1 MNIDATFWV
10 AVSFFI
16 FFGGLIYLKL
26 PQKINSS
33 LVNQINDM
41 KKELDEAEKLKDEA
55 KNLLNVYESKLDKSK
70 KETQEIIQKAKN
82 DSEKN
87 ILEKTEK
94 FHQMVE
100 ERKKSTE
107 QKITQMKE
115 NALRDIKNISG
126 KISIETVIH
135 LISNSIDKQKLENL
149 NSKSLEQAKAI
160 IKDTR
165 A

>member
-1 MNIDATFWV
+1 
-10 AVSFFI
+10 
-16 FFGGLIYLKL
+16 
-26 PQKINSS
+26 
-33 LVNQINDM
+33 
-41 KKELDEAEKLKDEA
+41 
-55 KNLLNVYESKLDKSK
+55 
-70 KETQEIIQKAKN
+70 
-82 DSEKN
+82 
-87 ILEKTEK
+87 
-94 FHQMVE
+94 MVE

-115 NALRDIKNISG
+115 NALRDIKNISV
-126 KISIETVIH
+126 KISIETVKH